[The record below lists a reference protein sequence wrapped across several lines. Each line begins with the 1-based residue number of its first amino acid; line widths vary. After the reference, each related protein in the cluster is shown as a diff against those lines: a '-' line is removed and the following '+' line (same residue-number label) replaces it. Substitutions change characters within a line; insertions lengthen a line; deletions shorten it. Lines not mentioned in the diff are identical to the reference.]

1 MLSAGRD
8 RVQEAAV
15 STVGQEGELLVDLQ
29 VLGTQHLEQP
39 AFWLVIMSLNQ
50 AEVAVVPNLGYR
62 LADNDL
68 ELLPFVVP
76 VAQVC
81 AVDADN
87 DRPRRHGQFLAIGG
101 IALNEARLLIAEVGL
116 LTARNLVQVVA
127 DGGGIGSDI
136 DR

>member
-29 VLGTQHLEQP
+29 VLGAQHLEQP
-39 AFWLVIMSLNQ
+39 AFWLVIMGLNQ
-50 AEVAVVPNLGYR
+50 AEVAVVPNLRHR
-62 LADNDL
+62 LADDDL

-76 VAQVC
+76 VAQVG

-87 DRPRRHGQFLAIGG
+87 DRPLRQGQFLAVSSV
-101 IALNEARLLIAEVGL
+101 AVNFSEAGLSIAEFGL
-116 LTARNLVQVVA
+116 LSKRDLV
-127 DGGGIGSDI
+127 
-136 DR
+136 